1 MSNGLDN
8 FADTVDMLVDRAED
22 MAGTVPGG
30 KPEDATRDRL
40 LEPFLDALG
49 YSNEYR
55 IREASVKGVTG
66 ATEWV
71 DYFLEGD
78 DRSIPFM
85 MVEAKS
91 LWDSGIWE
99 DNRDQVLGYLRNYL
113 LTVKTADQAIKWI
126 IVTNFD
132 EWHVLRLGDRE
143 PFWSFGLENLKDDE
157 FVASLYERLARS
169 EFARGRLEVF
179 HSEREKTDLGPRF
192 LNDLKIWRAIL
203 ANGFNNANPDLRL
216 DQIAFSSQQILNRF
230 LFIRILEAYGR
241 EDLYSLGNLHHYW
254 KQAFQNRP
262 FAEQI
267 RLKFRDTWASY
278 NTELF
283 DESWVDRLDLP
294 AGYIEPIILPDA
306 YPGQFLQ
313 ELLEGQIERGGY
325 RSIYNYD
332 FTTLTHDILGV
343 AYEQFLAH
351 DLQRTASG
359 IEIKEDQKT
368 RKKEGIYYT
377 PDYVVTDIVRNS
389 LGPKVSPLVEEAI
402 ELLEEEEYERA
413 AEKIESVFDL
423 RILDP
428 ACGSGTFLLD
438 AFKYVIDEIDRYNS
452 AAKDA
457 KEEIWERVT
466 ENNGGFGEV
475 MDEEQPIVFQ
485 DAAERVIVEML
496 RGVDLDSQAVSLAKL
511 SLWTRLLRHKPG
523 KYGTENGGTK
533 RLPALQLNVR
543 HGNSLVSHDDVPE
556 SQRGEALQPVQ
567 RARNQEIDED
577 ERIDAAVRFEGLCR
591 DVSERLDRHVLPVF
605 ASDEQIVQALEEV
618 SGDAEHAQAI
628 IEDTGTEELRSELV
642 DTVEDEQGEEEEIG
656 ENGPVTY
663 SELKE
668 TLHTEHAV
676 LDGAEWRQP
685 FHWEIEFPD
694 VFNPDDDPEDRGF
707 DVVIGNPPYYS
718 IDARFGKGAPEL
730 RWFKF
735 AFPRSYTDKTDVLFY
750 FLERGTE
757 LLRQE
762 GVLSYIVSRAFMQAD
777 KGDGI
782 REFLAEKTEIQR
794 ILDFLGNRVFDA
806 GIATAI
812 VQFANEE
819 PETEHTFNACSVLDL
834 EVVKDYLMEGKAFS
848 QLAEDEIRCVEV
860 DQNDLDEEPWSF
872 SPYKPIFDKIDS
884 NGKPLGDI
892 EGVRI
897 GQGIQTGKNAVFIGG
912 FEDSLPEERIYSRI
926 SNSNIISFNFLPT
939 DEDLLYVESD
949 DDFRELPES
958 IQEYLK
964 DNREELS
971 SRASA
976 ERGTCEWYALQH
988 PRKENDRNHFEQKI
1002 LAPYRAPENRFSV
1015 DEEGSLAG
1023 TQDTT
1028 AIYLGTKDLDWIYA
1042 LSSLL
1047 NSKVLDFR
1055 YRALGGIGKLT
1066 GRGMFEY
1073 FENQIRKLPI
1083 PSQDENEEEFDQLA
1097 ELGRTVRDLTRVKR
1111 KVSEGVTHES
1121 KSVVSTETS
1130 LEEYADLGGPYG
1142 DIVTWR
1148 SDNPDYIGH
1157 LKALS
1162 VEATEEGF
1170 IVSGEVTEN
1179 PEWRGAEYEWK
1190 TLAEFEI
1197 RHQALRRFLLAC
1209 AVYTTEFDEEISRKQ
1224 KLTGSDPEN
1233 VLKAAFRTISCLRF
1247 DTDKQRNLVIIE
1259 RLLDRVADET
1269 GRSDLDEILV
1279 ELQEAL
1285 VEIDDIA
1292 LELYDVQ
1299 AQEDTIDQALEIVL

>member
-1 MSNGLDN
+1 MSNGLES
-8 FADTVDMLVDRAED
+8 FADTVATLVDRAED
-22 MAGTVPGG
+22 MAETVPGG
-30 KPEDATRDRL
+30 KPEDATEDRL
-40 LEPFLDALG
+40 IEPFLDALG
-49 YSNEYR
+49 YTNQYR
-55 IREASVKGVTG
+55 VREASIRGATG

-71 DYFLEGD
+71 DYVLEGED
-78 DRSIPFM
+78 SPVPFL

-99 DNRDQVLGYLRNYL
+99 ANREQVLRYLRNYL
-113 LTVKTADQAIKWI
+113 LTVETADQAIEWI
-126 IVTNFD
+126 VVTNFS
-132 EWHVLRLGDRE
+132 EWHILRLGDRE
-143 PFWSFGLENLKDDE
+143 PFWFFQQDDLRDEE
-157 FVASLYERLARS
+157 FIEALYQRFART
-169 EFARGRLEVF
+169 EFSRGRLDVF
-179 HSEREKTDLGPRF
+179 HSEREKTDLGRRF
-192 LNDLKIWRAIL
+192 LNDLKVWRAIL
-203 ANGFNNANPDLRL
+203 ANGFYNANSDLSL
-216 DQIAFSSQQILNRF
+216 DQVAFASQQILNRF
-230 LFIRILEAYGR
+230 LFIRILETYGR
-241 EDLYSLGNLHHYW
+241 EDLYSLGVLHNFW
-254 KQAFQNRP
+254 KQSLHNRP
-262 FAEQI
+262 FANLI
-267 RLKFRDTWASY
+267 REKFRGTWASY

-283 DESWVDRLDLP
+283 DESWADQLDLP
-294 AGYIEPIILPDA
+294 AEYIEPIILPDA
-306 YPGQFLQ
+306 YPSEFLQ

-377 PDYVVTDIVRNS
+377 PDYVVTDIVRNT
-389 LGPKVSPLVEEAI
+389 LGPKVSPLIEEAI

-413 AEKIESVFDL
+413 AEKIESVFEL
-423 RILDP
+423 RVLDP

-438 AFKYVIDEIDRYNS
+438 AFEYVIVEIDRYNS
-452 AAKDA
+452 AAEDA
-457 KEEIWERVT
+457 KEEIWGRVT
-466 ENNGGFGEV
+466 EDNGGFGDV
-475 MDEEQPIVFQ
+475 MEEELPTVFQ

-523 KYGTENGGTK
+523 KYGAENGGTK

-543 HGNSLVSHDDVPE
+543 HGNSLVSSENVPD
-556 SQRGEALQPVQ
+556 SQGREAVQ
-567 RARNQEIDED
+567 LVRRARNQEIDEA
-577 ERIDAAVRFEGLCR
+577 ERIDAAEQFEDLCR
-591 DVSERLDRHVLPVF
+591 DVSEPLDRQILPVF
-605 ASDEQIVQALEEV
+605 ATAEQVVQGLEEV
-618 SGDAEHAQAI
+618 TEDAEQAQTI
-628 IEDTGTEELRSELV
+628 LEDTDADELRRLLV
-642 DTVEDEQGEEEEIG
+642 NTTGGDDEQIG
-656 ENGPVTY
+656 ENGSVTS
-663 SELKE
+663 SEMRE
-668 TLHTEHAV
+668 TLHVECTV
-676 LDGAEWRQP
+676 LDGIEWRKP

-694 VFNPDDDPEDRGF
+694 VFNPDVAPEDRGF
-707 DVVIGNPPYYS
+707 DAVIGNPPYYS

-750 FLERGTE
+750 FLECGTE
-757 LLRQE
+757 LLRHE

-782 REFLAEKTEIQR
+782 REFLAEETEIQR

-812 VQFANEE
+812 IQLANEE
-819 PETEHTFNACSVLDL
+819 WETEHTFNACSVLDL
-834 EVVKDYLMEGKAFS
+834 EAVKEYLMEGEAFA

-860 DQNDLDEEPWSF
+860 DQNDLEEEPWAF
-872 SPYKPIFDKIDS
+872 GPYEQIFDTIDS
-884 NGKPLGDI
+884 NGEPLGDI

-897 GQGIQTGKNAVFIGG
+897 GQGIQTGKNSVFIGD
-912 FEDSLPEERIYSRI
+912 FRDSFPRARIYPRI
-926 SNSNIISFNFLPT
+926 SNSNIIPFDFLPT

-949 DDFRELPES
+949 DDLPKLPES
-958 IQEYLK
+958 IREYLE
-964 DNREELS
+964 DNRAELS

-1015 DEEGSLAG
+1015 DEEGTLTG

-1028 AIYLGTKDLDWIYA
+1028 AIYLGKKNLDWVYA

-1047 NSKVLDFR
+1047 NSKVLNFR

-1066 GRGMFEY
+1066 GEGMFEY

-1083 PSQDENEEEFDQLA
+1083 PSQDENEQEFDQLA
-1097 ELGRTVRDLTRVKR
+1097 ELGRTARDLTRLKR
-1111 KVSEGVTHES
+1111 EVSKGVIYEA

-1142 DIVTWR
+1142 DVVTWR
-1148 SDNPDYIGH
+1148 SNNPDYIGH

-1197 RHQALRRFLLAC
+1197 PHQALKRFLLAC

-1233 VLKAAFRTISCLRF
+1233 ILNAAFRTISCLRF
-1247 DTDKQRNLVIIE
+1247 DTDAERNLVIIE

-1279 ELQEAL
+1279 ELQETL

-1292 LELYDVQ
+1292 LEMYDVQ
-1299 AQEDTIDQALEIVL
+1299 AQEDIIDQALMIVL

>member
-1 MSNGLDN
+1 MSNGRDN
-8 FADTVDMLVDRAED
+8 FADRVDTLVERAED
-22 MAGTVPGG
+22 MAETVPGG

-55 IREASVKGVTG
+55 IREAGIKGVAG

-78 DRSIPFM
+78 DRTIPFM

-99 DNRDQVLGYLRNYL
+99 DNREQVLGYLRNYL

-143 PFWSFGLENLKDDE
+143 PFWSFGLEELKDDE
-157 FVASLYERLARS
+157 FVTSLHDRLARS
-169 EFARGRLEVF
+169 EFDRGRLEVF

-203 ANGFNNANPDLRL
+203 ANGFNNANPDLSL

-262 FAEQI
+262 FAEQV

-278 NTELF
+278 NTDLF

-294 AGYIEPIILPDA
+294 VDYIEPIILPDA
-306 YPGQFLQ
+306 YPSEFLQ

-351 DLQRTASG
+351 DLQRTAAG

-402 ELLEEEEYERA
+402 EHLEEEEYQRA
-413 AEKIESVFDL
+413 AGKIESVFEL
-423 RILDP
+423 RVLDP
-428 ACGSGTFLLD
+428 ACGSGTFLLG
-438 AFKYVIDEIDRYNS
+438 AFEYVVDEIERYNS
-452 AAKDA
+452 VAKAAKD
-457 KEEIWERVT
+457 EIWERVT

-475 MDEEQPIVFQ
+475 MDEEQPVVFQ

-511 SLWTRLLRHKPG
+511 SLWSRLLRHKPG
-523 KYGTENGGTK
+523 KYGAENGGTK

-543 HGNSLVSHDDVPE
+543 HGNSLVSHESVPE
-556 SQRGEALQPVQ
+556 SQRGEAVQLVQ
-567 RARNQEIDED
+567 RARNQESNEG
-577 ERIDAAVRFEGLCR
+577 ERIDAAEQFEDLCR
-591 DVSERLDRHVLPVF
+591 DVSEPLDRQILPVF

-618 SGDAEHAQAI
+618 SGDEEEAQAI
-628 IEDTGTEELRSELV
+628 IEETETEELRSELV
-642 DTVEDEQGEEEEIG
+642 EAVENEQDEETS
-656 ENGPVTY
+656 ENGSVTHTG
-663 SELKE
+663 LKE
-668 TLHTEHAV
+668 ILHTEHEV
-676 LDGAEWRQP
+676 LDGAPWRKP

-735 AFPRSYTDKTDVLFY
+735 AFPKSYTDKTDVLFY

-782 REFLAEKTEIQR
+782 REILAKETEIQR

-812 VQFANEE
+812 IQLADDE
-819 PETEHTFNACSVLDL
+819 PETQHSFNACSVLDL
-834 EVVKDYLMEGKAFS
+834 EVVKGYLMEGKEFS

-860 DQNDLDEEPWSF
+860 DQNDLDEEPWTF
-872 SPYKPIFDKIDS
+872 GPYDSIFDTIDS
-884 NGKPLGDI
+884 NGEILGDM
-892 EGVRI
+892 EGIRI
-897 GQGIQTGKNAVFIGG
+897 GQGIQTGNNDVFLV
-912 FEDSLPEERIYSRI
+912 DPDKDLPKERLHYRV
-926 SNSNIISFNFLPT
+926 SNSKIEKFDFLPLL
-939 DEDLLYVESD
+939 EQLLYIDNKD
-949 DDFRELPES
+949 DDFEELDDS
-958 IQEYLK
+958 VKEYLQE
-964 DNREELS
+964 NEEELKD
-971 SRASA
+971 RAAFKEGS
-976 ERGTCEWYALQH
+976 CHWYSLH
-988 PRKENDRNHFEQKI
+988 RPRRDEDRYHFVPKI
-1002 LAPYRAPENRFSV
+1002 LAPYRAPENRFAP
-1015 DEEGSLAG
+1015 DAEGELAG

-1028 AIYLGTKDLDWIYA
+1028 AIYVENDDSDLIFA
-1042 LSSLL
+1042 LTSLL

-1083 PSQDENEEEFDQLA
+1083 PSEDENEEEFEQLA
-1097 ELGRTVRDLTRVKR
+1097 ELGRAARDLTRLKR
-1111 KVSEGVTHES
+1111 EVSEGVIHEG
-1121 KSVVSTETS
+1121 KSVMSEETT
-1130 LEEYADLGGPYG
+1130 LNEYADLSGQYG

-1148 SDNPDYIGH
+1148 SDNPNYTGH

-1162 VEATEEGF
+1162 VEATEDGF
-1170 IVSGEVTEN
+1170 ILSGEVTEN
-1179 PEWRGAEYEWK
+1179 PEWQGAEYEWK

-1209 AVYTTEFDEEISRKQ
+1209 AVYTTQFDEEISRKR
-1224 KLTGSDPEN
+1224 KLTGSDPET
-1233 VLKAAFRTISCLRF
+1233 VLSAAFRTISSLRF
-1247 DTDKQRNLVIIE
+1247 DTDKRQNLVVIE
-1259 RLLDRVADET
+1259 RLLDRVSDIT
-1269 GRSDLDEILV
+1269 GRSDIDEILV
-1279 ELQEAL
+1279 ELQETLA
-1285 VEIDDIA
+1285 EIDEIA
-1292 LELYDVQ
+1292 LRLYNVQ
-1299 AQEDTIDQALEIVL
+1299 DQENVIDQALEIVL